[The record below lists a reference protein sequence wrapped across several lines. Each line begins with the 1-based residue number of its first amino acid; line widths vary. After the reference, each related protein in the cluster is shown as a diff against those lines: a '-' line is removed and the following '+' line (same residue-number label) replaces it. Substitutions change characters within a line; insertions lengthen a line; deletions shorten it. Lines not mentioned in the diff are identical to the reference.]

1 MIRLSA
7 MVKKYRDKLYTKQV
21 WGIFIKGIR
30 LERIE
35 VSKKPEKQEARQT
48 SVVTEQIAFM
58 FV

>member
-1 MIRLSA
+1 